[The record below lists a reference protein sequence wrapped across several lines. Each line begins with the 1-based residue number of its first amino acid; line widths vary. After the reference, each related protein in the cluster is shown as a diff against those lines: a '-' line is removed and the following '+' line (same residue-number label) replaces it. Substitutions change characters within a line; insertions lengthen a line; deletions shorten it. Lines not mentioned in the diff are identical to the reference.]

1 MNPSPLSLNDLKHA
15 VAAGEIDTVL
25 ACMVDMQGRLIGKR
39 FQAEYFL
46 DSGHEETHCCNYLL
60 ANDIDMEPVPGY
72 AAASWTK
79 GYGDF
84 VLVPD
89 LKTMRR
95 VPWLE
100 GTALVLCDVQDHHHH
115 DLPHSPRG
123 ILKKQVARLAERGYT
138 GMFASELEF
147 YLFDESYETLSD
159 KQYQRPK
166 TAGRYIEDYNILQT
180 TREEPVM
187 RAIRKHL
194 QAAGVPVENS
204 KGEWGPGQEEINVRY
219 CEALEM
225 ADRHAIIKHA
235 CKEIAMLQGKA
246 ITFMAKWRND
256 LAGSSSHIHNSLWS
270 LDGGKPL
277 FYDPDAEFTMST
289 LMRHWVAGQL
299 KYAPDITCFLAPY
312 INSYKRFMVGTF
324 APTRAIWSRDNR
336 TAGFRLCAEGSKGI
350 RIECRIGGA
359 DLNPYL
365 AFAALIA
372 AGLAGIDE
380 KLELGRPFEGDAYYG
395 DKLPEVAN
403 TLRDATAALKASKML
418 RQAFGDEVIEH
429 YAHTADWEQMEYDRR
444 VTDWELRR
452 GFERY

>member
-1 MNPSPLSLNDLKHA
+1 MNPSLLSLNDLKHA
-15 VAAGEIDTVL
+15 VAACEIDTVL

-147 YLFDESYETLSD
+147 YLFNESYED
-159 KQYQRPK
+159 IHEKNYVKPK
-166 TAGRYIEDYNILQT
+166 TAGHYIEDYNILQT

-187 RAIRKHL
+187 RAIRKNL
-194 QAAGVPVENS
+194 QAAGIPVENS

-219 CEALEM
+219 CEVLEM

-235 CKEIAMLQGKA
+235 CKEIALLQGKA

-270 LDGGKPL
+270 LDGGKAL
-277 FYDPDAEFTMST
+277 FYDPDAEFTMSA

-380 KLELGRPFEGDAYYG
+380 KLELGKPFDGDAYYG

-418 RQAFGDEVIEH
+418 RAAFGDEVIEH

>member
-1 MNPSPLSLNDLKHA
+1 MTVRLLSLDELRRA
-15 VAAGEIDTVL
+15 VADGSIDTVL
-25 ACMVDMQGRLIGKR
+25 ACLVDMQGRLMGKR
-39 FQAEYFL
+39 FQAEYFV
-46 DSGHEETHCCNYLL
+46 DSAHEETHCCNYLL

-72 AAASWTK
+72 AAASWTQ

-84 VLVPD
+84 VLKPD
-89 LKTMRR
+89 LSTLRR

-100 GTALVLCDVQDHHHH
+100 NTALVLCDVQDHHQH
-115 DLPHSPRG
+115 DLPHSPRA
-123 ILKKQVARLAERGYT
+123 ILKRQVQRLRERGYT

-147 YLFDESYETLSD
+147 YLFDESYEAIGQ
-159 KQYQRPK
+159 KHYQGAK
-166 TAGRYIEDYNILQT
+166 TAGSYIEDYHILQT

-194 QAAGVPVENS
+194 QAAGIPVENS

-219 CEALEM
+219 CDALTM
-225 ADRHAIIKHA
+225 ADRHVIIKHA

-246 ITFMAKWRND
+246 ITFMAKWRYD
-256 LAGSSSHIHNSLWS
+256 LAGSSSHIHNSLWDA
-270 LDGGKPL
+270 DGNKPL
-277 FYDPDAEFTMST
+277 FFDPQAEFGMSS
-289 LMRHWVAGQL
+289 LMRAWVAGQL
-299 KYAPDITCFLAPY
+299 KYARDITCFLAPY
-312 INSYKRFMVGTF
+312 INSYKRFQVGTF
-324 APTRAIWSRDNR
+324 APTRAVWSRDNR

-350 RIECRIGGA
+350 RIECRVGGA

-380 KLELGRPFEGDAYYG
+380 NLMLSAPYQGDAYAG
-395 DKLPEVAN
+395 AALPEVPKTLREAN
-403 TLRDATAALKASKML
+403 AAMRASTMLRDAL
-418 RQAFGDEVIEH
+418 GGEVIDH
-429 YAHTADWEQMEYDRR
+429 YAHTADWEQLEYDRR